1 MTKKKQYAVGLA
13 YYQTHNKIETRKK
26 LIFTEEGL
34 IQDPYSANN
43 KISSAF
49 YQLLVDQKVDFL
61 IGDAPTTPIESKTF
75 YKDLQTGGKLAS
87 AQGVQW
93 AYFYLQQGELKIEY
107 FPTAELCW
115 SFDRSGQLEWMKRV
129 IVEDDDKTYIY
140 LYDREGVRK
149 YEADADGNTMGEP
162 IETTGHYSTIT
173 TAGTEEIIESG
184 SWGVVPFI
192 PYYNNDRCIYDL
204 EPIKSLIDV
213 YDVVI
218 SDFANNL
225 EDFQDVT
232 WILKGYEGQDVSKFL
247 DQVRRYKSI
256 PVGEGGD
263 ARPETIEIPTEARM
277 KMLEKLEDLIYSFGR
292 GVNMAKLSGAQLT
305 NVLIKAHFASLEMK
319 ANSFAYFT
327 TQFINDYVE
336 FYNLYA
342 ETFGKDTIETDFE
355 VMYNK
360 SMLIN
365 ESEMLTA
372 NAQQTGFI
380 SKETRLGN
388 HPWVDDVEQEMS
400 NMGLV
405 ANIPANPVPM
415 PNDGEEEQ
423 AFMERCMVVVM
434 NEGTDQETAV
444 SMCQRAWA
452 DGQEE

>member
-1 MTKKKQYAVGLA
+1 MNKKKQYATGLA
-13 YYQTHNKIETRKK
+13 YYGTHNKIETRKK

-61 IGDAPTTPIESKTF
+61 IGDAPKTPIDSQEF

-87 AQGVQW
+87 AQGIQW
-93 AYFYLQQGELKIEY
+93 AYFYLQQGDLKIEY
-107 FPTAELCW
+107 FPTAELKW
-115 SFDRSGQLEWMKRV
+115 QFDKSGELEYMQRT
-129 IVEDDDKTYIY
+129 IMEDDDKIYIY
-140 LYDREGVRK
+140 LYDKEGVTK
-149 YEADADGNTMGEP
+149 YRADSDGNKEGEP
-162 IETTGHYSTIT
+162 IEQSGHYATVT
-173 TAGTEEIIESG
+173 TAGNEETVNSG

-192 PYYNNDRCIYDL
+192 PYYNNSKCIYDL

-263 ARPETIEIPTEARM
+263 ARPETIEIPTDARM

-292 GVNMAKLSGAQLT
+292 GVNMAKLAGGQLT
-305 NVLIKAHFASLEMK
+305 NVLIKAHFANLEMK
-319 ANSFAYFT
+319 ANSFSYFT
-327 TQFINDYVE
+327 SQFIYDYVD

-342 ETFGKDTIETDFE
+342 EKFGKDQIETEFD
-355 VMYNK
+355 VVYNK

-365 ESEMLTA
+365 EEEMLTA
-372 NAQQTGFI
+372 NASQAGFI
-380 SKETRLGN
+380 SEETRLSN
-388 HPWVDDVEQEMS
+388 HIWVDDVEQEMS
-400 NMGLV
+400 RMGL
-405 ANIPANPVPM
+405 NMEIPANPVPI

-423 AFMERCMVVVM
+423 AFMERCMTFVM

-444 SMCQRAWA
+444 SMCQRAWL